1 MLRCAGSA
9 LFCVVK
15 LEWGT
20 LDGNSS
26 ACRDSSSI
34 VVGFVGESLVAPA
47 V

>member
-1 MLRCAGSA
+1 MLSCGGRA
-9 LFCVVK
+9 LFCAVK

-20 LDGNSS
+20 FDGNSS

-34 VVGFVGESLVAPA
+34 VVGFVGEILVALA

>member
-1 MLRCAGSA
+1 MLSCGGRA
-9 LFCVVK
+9 LFCAVK

-20 LDGNSS
+20 FDGNSS

-34 VVGFVGESLVAPA
+34 VGFVGEILVALA